1 MCKNKKVVS
10 IFSGIDCLGL
20 GFREDF
26 DIVLAVEQMEKACQ
40 TLNANKPKF
49 HPNMKVVN
57 KNIFKIPDEFIKGF
71 EGVDGLIGGP
81 PCQPYSS
88 AKNQFD
94 PNDERIAGLSE
105 YTRWVKLIKPK
116 FFMFENTDGLM
127 TKNKRY
133 LLDDFLEKLSNLG
146 YKVHFDVLNS
156 HDYGSVQ
163 KRKRV
168 IVIGFREDLDL
179 KDNYSF
185 PKPIHDS
192 LKRYVKDIINLE
204 EETGE
209 CLSYSE
215 ERKFI
220 VSHIPEGGNWKSI
233 KDQELLRR
241 AMGANANPENQAG
254 GMTGAY
260 RRLSMKDDYA
270 CPTITTNPCQRNTMC
285 IHPKEDRP
293 LSVKEYKRA
302 QGIPEDY
309 NIVGSVSDK
318 YKFIGNG
325 VPVEMA
331 RAISNSISNYLYSDG
346 YSLDISELDIT
357 NKNKT
362 TKNTDKENEDTI
374 VLECVQLSL
383 F

>member
-1 MCKNKKVVS
+1 MMLNKKVVS

-20 GFREDF
+20 GFKNEF
-26 DIVLAVEQMEKACQ
+26 DVVLAVEQMEKACK
-40 TLNANKPKF
+40 TLELNKPTF

-57 KNIFKIPDEFIKGF
+57 ENIYEISDDFIKGF

-94 PNDERIAGLSE
+94 PNDERISGLAE
-105 YTRWVKLIKPK
+105 YIRWVRLIKPK
-116 FFMFENTDGLM
+116 FFMFENTDGLT
-127 TKNKRY
+127 TKNKKY
-133 LLDDFLEKLSNLG
+133 LLDDFIEKLNNLN
-146 YKVHFDVLNS
+146 YRVHFDVLNS

-168 IVIGFREDLDL
+168 IVIGFRNDLDL
-179 KDNYSF
+179 KSNYKF
-185 PKPIHDS
+185 PSPIADS
-192 LKRYVKDIINLE
+192 MKRYVKDIIFLNE
-204 EETGE
+204 EVGE

-233 KDQELLRR
+233 KDPELLKR
-241 AMGANANPENQAG
+241 AMGANASPDKQAG

-260 RRLSMKDDYA
+260 RRLSMEHGYA

-285 IHPKEDRP
+285 THPKEDRP

-302 QGIPEDY
+302 QGIPDNYE
-309 NIVGSVSDK
+309 IVGSVNDK

-331 RAISNSISNYLYSDG
+331 SAISKSIFDYLDRELEYSKDEVESKMTVSISNNREEETEKQ
-346 YSLDISELDIT
+346 I
-357 NKNKT
+357 
-362 TKNTDKENEDTI
+362 
-374 VLECVQLSL
+374 LECVQLSL